1 MASALA
7 RRAKGSTAAAAAAA
21 LWGVARGFASV
32 GSDIVSVAPGVSLQ
46 KARSWD
52 EGVATKFSTTPLKDI
67 FYVSGA
73 ASPKPHQ
80 SLLLIPTQ
88 QRLPSFNRVL
98 TQSPLACLPC
108 VFRGRRWSSSAC
120 L

>member
-1 MASALA
+1 
-7 RRAKGSTAAAAAAA
+7 
-21 LWGVARGFASV
+21 
-32 GSDIVSVAPGVSLQ
+32 VAPGVSLQ